1 MKNLRLTIILF
12 SLLTVVTAASA
23 QRLKLNS
30 ARLAAEPMTVPMQRT
45 DFNNEIC
52 ALVKVLF
59 PVEGT
64 EFEGN
69 IVGKPLFKTNEYWVY
84 MTPGTKMLNI
94 KAPGHYPFMVD
105 FRNTD
110 IGSLQSK
117 SIYYLEIESDADRKL
132 QSADEN
138 CGFIVLT
145 LNPSTDA
152 AVRIDGQLHPMSDNK
167 VIARLAEGTHTY
179 QIDAAGYERA
189 DGEFRI
195 ESGANITQTVQLSA
209 SKPVVT
215 SQAIDCL
222 SLEYSY
228 QPSMSITEFLSRPLG
243 FIKINTGNL
252 WDIFNVHIVKFSKEA
267 EADGI
272 IKLTRSEPTIT
283 AGNYITNSKN
293 ECTIKIDGLSLLS
306 SYSCSYNQYKELRG
320 ITYNLKSCATI
331 DGKWK
336 EIKNK
341 DAAKI
346 FNKWISQILQ
356 SDVGYTEVKPKFAD
370 EHGVHLLIDGCKRV
384 LYNSDTKTFIY
395 FNGNQFG
402 IRKSRTVSY
411 LEE

>member
-30 ARLAAEPMTVPMQRT
+30 VRLAAEPMTVPMQRT

-59 PVEGT
+59 PVEDT

-195 ESGANITQTVQLSA
+195 ESGANITQTVQLTVA
-209 SKPVVT
+209 KPVRKLND
-215 SQAIDCL
+215 SL
-222 SLEYSY
+222 SLEYDY
-228 QPSMSITEFLSRPLG
+228 KPSMSITEFIERPLG
-243 FIKINTGNL
+243 FIKINSGNIL
-252 WDIFNVHIVKFSKEA
+252 QISSSDIQKFLKKA
-267 EADGI
+267 EADGVI
-272 IKLTRSEPTIT
+272 DKPGKSDWEHIWGMYKDC
-283 AGNYITNSKN
+283 K
-293 ECTIKIDGLSLLS
+293 IKINDMCLVNQ
-306 SYSCSYNQYKELRG
+306 YSCNFDYRGFWALEYQTPPSFIYTKEL
-320 ITYNLKSCATI
+320 
-331 DGKWK
+331 GKGGL
-336 EIKNK
+336 
-341 DAAKI
+341 AKV
-346 FNKWISQILQ
+346 FDNWIEQILQ
-356 SDVGYTEVKPKFAD
+356 SDTGYIEVKPKFAKQ
-370 EHGVHLLIDGCKRV
+370 HSINPFANATGYKKA
-384 LYNSDTKTFIY
+384 LYNSETGIIIY
-395 FNGNQFG
+395 FQIWNKTGYFG
-402 IRKSRTVSY
+402 FRRYMENVID
-411 LEE
+411 

>member
-12 SLLTVVTAASA
+12 SLLTVVTAVNA

-30 ARLAAEPMTVPMQRT
+30 ARLATEPMTVPMQRT

-195 ESGANITQTVQLSA
+195 ESGANITQTVQLTVA
-209 SKPVVT
+209 KPVRELND
-215 SQAIDCL
+215 SL
-222 SLEYSY
+222 SLEYDY
-228 QPSMSITEFLSRPLG
+228 KPSMSITEFIERPLG
-243 FIKINTGNL
+243 FIKINSGNIL
-252 WDIFNVHIVKFSKEA
+252 QISSSDIQKFLKKA
-267 EADGI
+267 EADGVI
-272 IKLTRSEPTIT
+272 DKPGKSDWEHICGMYKDC
-283 AGNYITNSKN
+283 K
-293 ECTIKIDGLSLLS
+293 IKINDMCVVNQ
-306 SYSCSYNQYKELRG
+306 YSCNFDYRGFWALEYLTPPSFIYTKEL
-320 ITYNLKSCATI
+320 
-331 DGKWK
+331 GKGGL
-336 EIKNK
+336 
-341 DAAKI
+341 AKV
-346 FNKWISQILQ
+346 FDNWIEQILQ
-356 SDVGYTEVKPKFAD
+356 SDTGYIEVKPKFAKQ
-370 EHGVHLLIDGCKRV
+370 HSINPFANATGYKKA
-384 LYNSDTKTFIY
+384 LYNSETGIIIY
-395 FNGNQFG
+395 FQIWNKTGYFG
-402 IRKSRTVSY
+402 FRRYMENVID
-411 LEE
+411 